1 MEQLEARRAHNP
13 KAGGSSPSPANNI
26 ANMIFLF
33 LSVLFF
39 AYFIALQIASHSNF
53 FDTISSFS
61 MVWLFLAAICFVLF
75 IFRKKHLWKNSRRK
89 TKVAVLSVFGL
100 GIIICAANL
109 IFICNPRIADG
120 TEDCKYVIMLGG
132 GITKKATLPDSV
144 KRRVAFTAGYL
155 KKHPEAIV
163 VVTGGKSKF
172 DPCAESDILKPAL
185 CAYGIEESRILA
197 ENQAKDTIQNFK
209 FSAQLLAKNAEMS
222 VQQILESPI
231 TVITSDFH
239 IARAE
244 RLAKRMGFT
253 NICGAPSSTPV
264 LFVPNSY
271 GREIC
276 AYIKLNLRILLTRKP
291 NRQTI
296 AD

>member
-1 MEQLEARRAHNP
+1 MEARRAHNP

-120 TEDCKYVIMLGG
+120 TEDCKYVIMLG
-132 GITKKATLPDSV
+132 
-144 KRRVAFTAGYL
+144 
-155 KKHPEAIV
+155 
-163 VVTGGKSKF
+163 
-172 DPCAESDILKPAL
+172 
-185 CAYGIEESRILA
+185 
-197 ENQAKDTIQNFK
+197 
-209 FSAQLLAKNAEMS
+209 
-222 VQQILESPI
+222 
-231 TVITSDFH
+231 
-239 IARAE
+239 
-244 RLAKRMGFT
+244 
-253 NICGAPSSTPV
+253 
-264 LFVPNSY
+264 
-271 GREIC
+271 
-276 AYIKLNLRILLTRKP
+276 
-291 NRQTI
+291 
-296 AD
+296 